1 MALRFFGRS
10 ATPAASTVNPKLAG
24 GAAPAATAQ
33 RDTFLPGDALP
44 LPEVEEKNTDSV
56 WAAWT
61 DAVNEK
67 DEPEQP
73 EELLPNFLQT
83 TSFQRPAAGGESAEL
98 DEGAAGDQGFPA
110 TVIMDLPEML
120 RGRE

>member
-10 ATPAASTVNPKLAG
+10 STPAASSADPKLAG
-24 GAAPAATAQ
+24 GAPTTAQ
-33 RDTFLPGDALP
+33 KDTYLPGDALP

-67 DEPEQP
+67 EEPEQP

-83 TSFQRPAAGGESAEL
+83 TGFQRPVAGSEPAEL
-98 DEGAAGDQGFPA
+98 DDGAGGDQGFPA

>member
-10 ATPAASTVNPKLAG
+10 SAPAVPTPEQKLAIV
-24 GAAPAATAQ
+24 PQ
-33 RDTFLPGDALP
+33 RDAFLPGDALP
-44 LPEVEEKNTDSV
+44 LPEVEEKNTDSI

-67 DEPEQP
+67 DEPEPPQ
-73 EELLPNFLQT
+73 ELLPNFLQT
-83 TSFQRPAAGGESAEL
+83 TALPQQAVAPTQPVGLE
-98 DEGAAGDQGFPA
+98 DEPAGDGGFPA

>member
-10 ATPAASTVNPKLAG
+10 APSTVSSQDSKLPAQS
-24 GAAPAATAQ
+24 GAAQ
-33 RDTFLPGDALP
+33 RDTYLPGDAMP
-44 LPEVEEKNTDSV
+44 LPEVEEKNTDSI

-67 DEPEQP
+67 DEPEP
-73 EELLPNFLQT
+73 AGELLPNFLQST
-83 TSFQRPAAGGESAEL
+83 DARERADAATQPAEL
-98 DEGAAGDQGFPA
+98 DDASAGDAGFPA